1 MNKTINTN
9 LGGMLFYID
18 ENAYIKLNNYFDA
31 IRRSLKNT
39 SSTDE
44 ILKDIE
50 LRIAELLTE
59 NRKNDNTIVSLNEIE
74 QIISV
79 MGQPEDYYIENES
92 QENETQSKH
101 FNYTK
106 NHSKKLYRDKE
117 NGTIGGVATGLAH
130 YFGVEAVWLKVM
142 FLIFVFAGF
151 GTGIIAYIILWIAT
165 PEAVTTSEKLEM
177 TGEPVTISNIE
188 KKIREEFESVSD
200 KIKNTDYSDLSNKAK
215 KNGDKIGEVLLKII
229 MGFIKILG
237 VFIVIFAS
245 IMLITLM
252 TFFVVSLI
260 NSEYQEYVSLINYTQ
275 IPSFIINIALFL
287 AIGIPFLNFILFGLR
302 LIKNKS
308 RNINKATKYS
318 LNALWIIS
326 VVFLIAFGIN
336 KNVEQFVDTKFEM
349 STPLNTTLTDTIK
362 VKFIN
367 NDSYSKNIKENTNFK
382 IVKNSKNESL
392 LYSNNVELHILQTD
406 RKKPYFKVAQKATG
420 NTIDNAIKFEE
431 NIKYSYSISENE
443 IILDNYYTFPTKDKY
458 RKQKVILYLYVP
470 EKSILKLDSSI
481 ANYLKNSTENY
492 WNLMAS
498 YSNCVFKMKNDKLN
512 CFSGDDKIN
521 VSGKEIFNTDKKDE
535 DEDEDVDIDE
545 TDKWDNL

>member
-18 ENAYIKLNNYFDA
+18 ENAYVKLNNYFDA

-92 QENETQSKH
+92 QENETQNKH

-287 AIGIPFLNFILFGLR
+287 AIGIPFLNFTLFGLR

-336 KNVEQFVDTKFEM
+336 RSVEQFVDTKFEM

-406 RKKPYFKVAQKATG
+406 QQSAYLKIVKKASG
-420 NTIDNAIKFEE
+420 NTIGNANK
-431 NIKYSYSISENE
+431 NIEDIEYLYSINKNE
-443 IILDNYYTFPTKDKY
+443 VILNNYYTYPTKDKY
-458 RKQKVILYLYVP
+458 KNQEVILYLYVP
-470 EKSILKLDSSI
+470 EKSILKLDSSV
-481 ANYLKNSTENY
+481 ANYLENTTENY
-492 WNLMAS
+492 WNLIAS
-498 YSNCVFKMKNDKLN
+498 YSNCIFEMKNNELN
-512 CFSGDDKIN
+512 CISSDNKIDVKIN
-521 VSGKEIFNTDKKDE
+521 VSGKEIFNTFKKDV
-535 DEDEDVDIDE
+535 DVDIDE